1 MSQPDLESVS
11 MPSVI
16 TKKPRYDV
24 YFVMLLVSLIAILI
38 GCLFLFLEI
47 REYGGWGAWNGSPL
61 SSVTPGFGESFSRY
75 LC

>member
-16 TKKPRYDV
+16 NKKPRYDV

-47 REYGGWGAWNGSPL
+47 RAYGGWGAWNGSPL
-61 SSVTPGFGESFSRY
+61 SSVTPSFGDALSRY